1 VTGSPRVLVLGASG
15 MLGNALYRYI
25 AAHGSIELLGTERR
39 SLAASSLP
47 QGATCRIVSGVD
59 VEEGGRL
66 GSIIESFRPTLL
78 VNCIAAGTRA
88 NAREA
93 IALNALLPHRL
104 AQWAERVGARLLHIG
119 TDGVFSGAA
128 GARSEE
134 DVPDA
139 TDLYGRTKLLGEVS
153 APHSLT
159 LRTSI
164 VGPELGAGKGLLS
177 WFKAQRG
184 TVKGF
189 RRAIFSGFTTL
200 ELSRIIVGHVLPRP
214 DLSGVLHVSSQPIS
228 KFDLLS
234 QVAEAYGME
243 VEVEPDDV
251 VAIDR
256 SLDSTRFR
264 ALTGYRPPDWTDMV
278 ARMRDFG

>member
-1 VTGSPRVLVLGASG
+1 MSAIPKVLVLGASG
-15 MLGNALYRYI
+15 MLGHALYRYI
-25 AAHGSIELLGTERR
+25 AAHGSVELLGTERG
-39 SLAASSLP
+39 SLAAASLL
-47 QGATCRIVSGVD
+47 QGDTCRIVSGID

-66 GSIIESFRPTLL
+66 GSIIEAFRPTLM

-88 NAREA
+88 EAREA

-119 TDGVFSGAA
+119 TDGVFSGVA
-128 GARSEE
+128 GSRRE
-134 DVPDA
+134 DDLPDA
-139 TDLYGRTKLLGEVS
+139 TDLYGRTKLLGEIT

-200 ELSRIIVGHVLPRP
+200 ELSRVIVGHVLPRP

-228 KFDLLS
+228 KFDLLR
-234 QVAEAYGME
+234 QVAEAYGMD
-243 VEVEPDDV
+243 VEVVPDDGV
-251 VAIDR
+251 SIDR

-264 ALTGYRPPDWTDMV
+264 ALTGYRPPDWTDMI